1 MATPGAVLASP
12 GVQAPGHAYGNRQ
25 PRLYSLQPLRRTHHG
40 RPVAAHGS
48 CSLPDSTSQAL
59 PASPHRTHR
68 AVARWVGACVICGC
82 SLSRR
87 SAVGHRRQDGSRRV
101 VCPELAA
108 STAAC
113 RGASAGVDRGRPRI
127 ALVEV
132 RVVVLRPALLE
143 RKNESCIPSTTRRR
157 GDLRAAVAGTPRTGR
172 ACIQVELARA

>member
-113 RGASAGVDRGRPRI
+113 RGASAGVDRGRATDRARRSSGSGSPSCFIRT
-127 ALVEV
+127 
-132 RVVVLRPALLE
+132 
-143 RKNESCIPSTTRRR
+143 KNESCIPSTTRRR